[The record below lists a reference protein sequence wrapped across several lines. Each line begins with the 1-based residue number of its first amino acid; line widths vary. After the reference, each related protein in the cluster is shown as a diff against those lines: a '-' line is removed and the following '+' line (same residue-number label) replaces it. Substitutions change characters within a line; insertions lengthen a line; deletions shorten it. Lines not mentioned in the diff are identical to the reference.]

1 MRELTIQVPDELFSS
16 FRKLLQNVRGVQVTK
31 TRKLPAAAPP
41 LTAEQQE
48 FVDELK
54 QSLREAAAYE
64 RGDLKLPTWQE
75 MRAQQRAANQQP
87 AA

>member
-31 TRKLPAAAPP
+31 TRKLPAAASAP

-48 FVDELK
+48 FVD
-54 QSLREAAAYE
+54 
-64 RGDLKLPTWQE
+64 DLKESLLEVERHQLGEIKLQT
-75 MRAQQRAANQQP
+75 MREFLSENDD
-87 AA
+87 